1 MADQLLVRAYNVGC
15 GDCLY
20 VRIPGPNGGFHLLM
34 DCGTR
39 TGDLGLLEA
48 AIQQLKTELPPGR
61 TAGSKRL
68 DLLVASHRHDDHIK
82 GFDPRWFTGIEVRNL
97 WLSAGMDPKHPQAER
112 ARKLRAFTAQ
122 AIRGLVASGRFV
134 SPELELLA
142 GSYGASNAEADK
154 LLMKTVPAQN
164 GIKPQYMHSGAKHGL
179 KLPPETNFYV
189 LGPEKDIDGYYL
201 GEELDA
207 RLDTVR
213 GLAGRL
219 ATFGGARKATRRP
232 ANVSASDFEVLR
244 SRMLSNALA
253 FVQHE
258 TSLQNNL
265 SVVLLIEWKKR
276 RLLFVA
282 DAEWEGEYQK
292 GKHNGSWNV
301 MWHRYGKTR
310 LADPLDFLK
319 IGHHGSINATP
330 PPADLRPEKAPTD
343 GVHAILD
350 ALLPVPKKGAKAAAQ
365 AIVSTERGPYP
376 TIPSGPLLVDM
387 ARRIQKPQ
395 VYAQRMKAKGI
406 DPRSIWSSAK
416 AKEARLYEAYEKAFL
431 AQPQP
436 MRTDLEFAID
446 DKPYVDVLIPATD

>member
-1 MADQLLVRAYNVGC
+1 ML
-15 GDCLY
+15 
-20 VRIPGPNGGFHLLM
+20 I
-34 DCGTR
+34 DCGKK
-39 TGDLGLLEA
+39 GGLGLLEA
-48 AIQQLKTELPPGR
+48 AIQHLEDR
-61 TAGSKRL
+61 TA
-68 DLLVASHRHDDHIK
+68 ARHDGRFQAARPARGHATGTTTTSRASIP
-82 GFDPRWFTGIEVRNL
+82 GGSQGIEVQNL

-142 GSYGASNAEADK
+142 GSYGASNDEADK
-154 LLMKTVPAQN
+154 LLMKTLPTQN
-164 GIKPQYMHSGAKHGL
+164 GIKPKYVHSGAKHGL

-189 LGPEKDIDGYYL
+189 LGTREGHRRLLPGRR
-201 GEELDA
+201 A
-207 RLDTVR
+207 RRETRHGPRPGRPARNIRRCQKGHAQAGQHQRV
-213 GLAGRL
+213 GLRSTAARACCRTRL
-219 ATFGGARKATRRP
+219 AFAA
-232 ANVSASDFEVLR
+232 
-244 SRMLSNALA
+244 
-253 FVQHE
+253 HE

-282 DAEWEGEYQK
+282 DAEWEGEYKK

-350 ALLPVPKKGAKAAAQ
+350 ALLPVPKKGAKATAQ

-387 ARRIQKPQ
+387 ARRIQEPQ
-395 VYAQRMKAKGI
+395 LYAKRMKAKGI

-416 AKEARLYEAYEKAFL
+416 AKEARLYDAYEKAFL

>member
-48 AIQQLKTELPPGR
+48 AIQQLKTELPPGT
-61 TAGSKRL
+61 TAGSERL

-142 GSYGASNAEADK
+142 QLRREQRRSRQVADEDGADAERHQAEGHAFGSQARVEAAAGDK
-154 LLMKTVPAQN
+154 VLRSRTREGHRRLLPGRRARR
-164 GIKPQYMHSGAKHGL
+164 
-179 KLPPETNFYV
+179 
-189 LGPEKDIDGYYL
+189 
-201 GEELDA
+201 

-219 ATFGGARKATRRP
+219 ATFGGAEKGHAQAGQHQRVGLR
-232 ANVSASDFEVLR
+232 DLR

-253 FVQHE
+253 FVPHE

-282 DAEWEGEYQK
+282 DAEWEGEFQK

-301 MWHRYGKTR
+301 MWQRYGKTR

-350 ALLPVPKKGAKAAAQ
+350 ALLPVPEEGREGHGPGDR
-365 AIVSTERGPYP
+365 VNGERALPDYSDWP
-376 TIPSGPLLVDM
+376 
-387 ARRIQKPQ
+387 
-395 VYAQRMKAKGI
+395 
-406 DPRSIWSSAK
+406 
-416 AKEARLYEAYEKAFL
+416 
-431 AQPQP
+431 
-436 MRTDLEFAID
+436 FAG
-446 DKPYVDVLIPATD
+446 